1 MKKLKIVSFFSL
13 VFLTVLSVVGITVK
27 AEKPNKDINKYYY
40 NQLVTEDSKMIY
52 QALDQ
57 IKENDKFKTGD
68 YTIDLVAEGYLENQA
83 YTKERLMSDF
93 VAARDTFRFDNPDLF
108 YVDFAKLSI
117 RQLQNGNNYRI
128 NLGIG
133 REDNYFYDGF
143 NKNNID
149 EAINSL
155 NNKINTIVEKTNS
168 KENKIDKIEV
178 VYKEVMASATYA
190 LETTAKEENK
200 LYVRTPYGSLIKGE
214 ALCEGFARGLKLVLD
229 KLGYNSVLVQGMYAY
244 QDRTELHM
252 WNYIQMEDSRWYL
265 LDPTM
270 DNGLKEDGSSR
281 EYFMKCGTDKVATEY
296 IADGV
301 VSVTSDKNTFELSY
315 PSLSPVKYEADSAY
329 FTFEKEGE
337 KTFANYL
344 GMGLSEAEKKG
355 KYIIYTYDTESMKTG
370 WMYVSLSYA
379 FTIKAQGGTPK
390 LSDIDS
396 KNRFDIT
403 SFGDYKYVLAVTDV
417 APKYSFEDIANAESL
432 NPESYLYKGNISD
445 IMHYS
450 YVNGTESV
458 AKNPPRVIE
467 KSHNSS
473 TLEENKEFTVTVKYS
488 ENLKKVYDNEI
499 VKVEGKTIDGA
510 IEVKNVKWD
519 KANPNVLSFTFKT
532 KTTNYRTY
540 NYYFTPSNLIGE
552 SSKANPLD
560 SCFTVY
566 NKVEF
571 ACPKVEGAINTVY
584 TDKPAL
590 ITDKDL
596 STDNWTD
603 KDGNKLG
610 SDLPFRLAL
619 VASKPST
626 DKSNEMLDK
635 IEQTGDK
642 VLQSSTFEL
651 NLQLCSAQV
660 AFLNGQKLKV
670 LMPFPDGYGPEDA
683 GVTFKAYHFKADG
696 TPEVIESVVTENGI
710 VMYVD
715 AFSPFAI
722 VAVEG
727 ETKTRDL
734 IVQLNG
740 NVSVDKEIIK
750 LSKDSSDTVTLT
762 LDDNNSLDYVL
773 LNGIEIKVVDNKVT
787 ISYNDLKENSN
798 VLEVNTVVKS
808 ILEEEIKDGF
818 TSVGKEETNLPDKP
832 VEENNNNTSNKNNMM
847 FIVIISVSVV
857 ALILLGVVGFFLF
870 KKFKK

>member
-40 NQLVTEDSKMIY
+40 NQLVTEDSKKIY

-143 NKNNID
+143 NINNID

-344 GMGLSEAEKKG
+344 GMGISEAEKKG

-370 WMYVSLSYA
+370 WLYFAQSYA
-379 FTIKAQGGTPK
+379 FGVKQQSSIPN
-390 LSDIDS
+390 LSDIDQ
-396 KNRFDIT
+396 KDKFDI
-403 SFGDYKYVLAVTDV
+403 SFIRDYKVVFAVTDI
-417 APKYSFEDIANAESL
+417 APKYSFEDIANAEKL
-432 NPESYLYKGNISD
+432 NPLMHVYSGDISNIF
-445 IMHYS
+445 HYS
-450 YVNGTESV
+450 NVSGSQSV
-458 AKNPPRVIE
+458 SKNPPRVIE

-488 ENLKKVYDNEI
+488 ENLMKVYDDEI

-773 LNGIEIKVVDNKVT
+773 LNGKEIKVVDNKVT

-818 TSVGKEETNLPDKP
+818 TSVGKEETKLPDKP

>member
-1 MKKLKIVSFFSL
+1 MKKLKIVSLFSL

-40 NQLVTEDSKMIY
+40 NQLVTEDSKKIY

-143 NKNNID
+143 NINNID

-344 GMGLSEAEKKG
+344 GMGISEAEKKG

-370 WMYVSLSYA
+370 WSYFAQSYA
-379 FTIKAQGGTPK
+379 FGVKQQSSIPN
-390 LSDIDS
+390 LSDIDQ
-396 KNRFDIT
+396 KDKFDI
-403 SFGDYKYVLAVTDV
+403 SFIRDYKVVFAVTDI
-417 APKYSFEDIANAESL
+417 APKYSFEDIANAEKL
-432 NPESYLYKGNISD
+432 NPLMHVYSGDISNIF
-445 IMHYS
+445 HYS
-450 YVNGTESV
+450 NVSGSQSV
-458 AKNPPRVIE
+458 SKNPPRVIE

-488 ENLKKVYDNEI
+488 ENLMKVYDDEI

-773 LNGIEIKVVDNKVT
+773 LNGKEIKVVDNKVT

-818 TSVGKEETNLPDKP
+818 TSVGKEETKLPDKP

>member
-13 VFLTVLSVVGITVK
+13 VFLTILSVVGITVK

-40 NQLVTEDSKMIY
+40 NQLVTEDSKKIY

-83 YTKERLMSDF
+83 YTKDRLMSDF
-93 VAARDTFRFDNPDLF
+93 VAARDTFRFDNPELF

-128 NLGIG
+128 NLGVG

-168 KENKIDKIEV
+168 KENKIDKIELA
-178 VYKEVMASATYA
+178 YKEVMASATYA
-190 LETTAKEENK
+190 LESTAKEENK

-281 EYFMKCGTDKVATEY
+281 EYFMKCGTDKVSTEY

-315 PSLSPVKYEADSAY
+315 PSLSPVKYEADSSY

-344 GMGLSEAEKKG
+344 GMGISEAEKKG
-355 KYIIYTYDTESMKTG
+355 KYVIYTYDTENMKTG

-379 FTIKAQGGTPK
+379 FTIKAQGGMPK

-403 SFGDYKYVLAVTDV
+403 SFGDFKYVLAVTDV
-417 APKYSFEDIANAESL
+417 APKYSFEDIATAESL
-432 NPESYLYKGNISD
+432 NPDSYFYKGNISD

-473 TLEENKEFTVTVKYS
+473 TLAENKEFTVTVKYS
-488 ENLKKVYDNEI
+488 ENLKKVYEDET

-626 DKSNEMLDK
+626 DKSNEMVDK

-727 ETKTRDL
+727 NYDTRDVL
-734 IVQLNG
+734 VQLNG
-740 NVSVDKEIIK
+740 NVTVDKEIIK
-750 LSKDSSDTVTLT
+750 LSKDSSDTVSLT
-762 LDDNNSLDYVL
+762 LDDNNALDYVL
-773 LNGIEIKVVDNKVT
+773 LNGKEVKVVDNKVT
-787 ISYNDLKENSN
+787 ISYKDLNENSN
-798 VLEVNTVVKS
+798 ILEINTVVKS

-847 FIVIISVSVV
+847 FIVIISVSVL

-870 KKFKK
+870 KKIKK

>member
-200 LYVRTPYGSLIKGE
+200 LYVRTPYGLLIKGE

-315 PSLSPVKYEADSAY
+315 PSLSPVKYEANSVY

-344 GMGLSEAEKKG
+344 GMGISEAEKKG

-540 NYYFTPSNLIGE
+540 NYYFTLSNLIGE

-773 LNGIEIKVVDNKVT
+773 LNGKEIKVVDNKVT
-787 ISYNDLKENSN
+787 ISYNDLKDNSN

-847 FIVIISVSVV
+847 FIVIISVSAL
-857 ALILLGVVGFFLF
+857 ALILLGIVGFFLF

>member
-315 PSLSPVKYEADSAY
+315 PSLSPVKYEADSSY

-344 GMGLSEAEKKG
+344 GMGISEAEKQG

-370 WMYVSLSYA
+370 WMYVSLAYA
-379 FTIKAQGGTPK
+379 VTIKGQGDTPK

-403 SFGDYKYVLAVTDV
+403 SFGDSKYVLAVTDV

-432 NPESYLYKGNISD
+432 NTDSYFYKGDISD

-603 KDGNKLG
+603 KAGNKLG
-610 SDLPFRLAL
+610 TDLPFRLAL

-773 LNGIEIKVVDNKVT
+773 LNGEEIKVVDNKVT

-808 ILEEEIKDGF
+808 ILEEEIKDGY

-832 VEENNNNTSNKNNMM
+832 VEENNDNTSNKNNMM

>member
-13 VFLTVLSVVGITVK
+13 VFLTILSVVGITVK

-40 NQLVTEDSKMIY
+40 NQLVTEDSKKIY

-83 YTKERLMSDF
+83 YTKDRLMSDF
-93 VAARDTFRFDNPDLF
+93 VAARDTFRFDNPELF

-128 NLGIG
+128 NLGVG

-168 KENKIDKIEV
+168 KENKIDKIELA
-178 VYKEVMASATYA
+178 YKEVMASATYA
-190 LETTAKEENK
+190 LESTAKEENK

-281 EYFMKCGTDKVATEY
+281 EYFMKCGTDKVSTEY

-315 PSLSPVKYEADSAY
+315 PSLSPVKYEADSSY

-344 GMGLSEAEKKG
+344 GMGISEAEKKG
-355 KYIIYTYDTESMKTG
+355 KYVIYTYDTENMKTG

-379 FTIKAQGGTPK
+379 FTIKAQGGMPK

-403 SFGDYKYVLAVTDV
+403 SFGDFKYVLAVTDV
-417 APKYSFEDIANAESL
+417 APKYSFEDIATAESL
-432 NPESYLYKGNISD
+432 NPDSYFYKGNISD

-488 ENLKKVYDNEI
+488 ENLKKVYEDET

-626 DKSNEMLDK
+626 DKSNEMVDK

-727 ETKTRDL
+727 NYDTRDVL
-734 IVQLNG
+734 VQLNG
-740 NVSVDKEIIK
+740 NVTVDKEIIK
-750 LSKDSSDTVTLT
+750 LSKDSSDTVSLT
-762 LDDNNSLDYVL
+762 LDDNNALDYVL
-773 LNGIEIKVVDNKVT
+773 LNGKEVKVVDNKVT
-787 ISYNDLKENSN
+787 ISYKDLNENSN
-798 VLEVNTVVKS
+798 ILEINTVVKS

-832 VEENNNNTSNKNNMM
+832 VEENNNTSNKNNMM
-847 FIVIISVSVV
+847 FIVIISVSVL

-870 KKFKK
+870 KKIKK

>member
-344 GMGLSEAEKKG
+344 GMGISEAEKKG

-773 LNGIEIKVVDNKVT
+773 LNGKEIKVVDNKVT

>member
-40 NQLVTEDSKMIY
+40 NQLVTEDSKKIY

-143 NKNNID
+143 NINNID

-344 GMGLSEAEKKG
+344 GMGISEAEKKG

-370 WMYVSLSYA
+370 WSYFAQSYA
-379 FTIKAQGGTPK
+379 FGVKQQSSIPN
-390 LSDIDS
+390 LSDIDQ
-396 KNRFDIT
+396 KDKFDI
-403 SFGDYKYVLAVTDV
+403 SFIRDYKVVFAVTDI
-417 APKYSFEDIANAESL
+417 APKYSFEDIANAEKL
-432 NPESYLYKGNISD
+432 NPLMHVYSGDISNIF
-445 IMHYS
+445 HYS
-450 YVNGTESV
+450 NVSGSQSV
-458 AKNPPRVIE
+458 SKNPPRVIE

-488 ENLKKVYDNEI
+488 ENLMKVYDDEI

-773 LNGIEIKVVDNKVT
+773 LNGKEIKVVDNKVT

>member
-40 NQLVTEDSKMIY
+40 NQLVTEDSKKIY

-344 GMGLSEAEKKG
+344 GMGISEAEKKG

-370 WMYVSLSYA
+370 WLYFAQSYA
-379 FTIKAQGGTPK
+379 FGVKQQSSIPN
-390 LSDIDS
+390 LSDIDQ
-396 KNRFDIT
+396 KDKFDI
-403 SFGDYKYVLAVTDV
+403 SFIHDYKVVFAVTDI
-417 APKYSFEDIANAESL
+417 APKYSFEDIANAEKL
-432 NPESYLYKGNISD
+432 NPLMHVYSGDISNIF
-445 IMHYS
+445 HYS
-450 YVNGTESV
+450 NVSGSQSV
-458 AKNPPRVIE
+458 SKNPPRVIE

-773 LNGIEIKVVDNKVT
+773 LNGNEIKVVDNKVT

-808 ILEEEIKDGF
+808 ILEEEIKDGY

-832 VEENNNNTSNKNNMM
+832 VEENNDNTSNKNNMM

>member
-1 MKKLKIVSFFSL
+1 MKKLKIVSLFSL

-40 NQLVTEDSKMIY
+40 NQLVTEDSKKIY

-344 GMGLSEAEKKG
+344 GMGISEAEKKG

-370 WMYVSLSYA
+370 WLYFAQSYA
-379 FTIKAQGGTPK
+379 FGVKQQSSIPN
-390 LSDIDS
+390 LSDIDQ
-396 KNRFDIT
+396 KDKFDI
-403 SFGDYKYVLAVTDV
+403 SFIHDYKVVFAVTDI
-417 APKYSFEDIANAESL
+417 APKYSFEDIANAEKL
-432 NPESYLYKGNISD
+432 NPLMHVYSGDISNIF
-445 IMHYS
+445 HYS
-450 YVNGTESV
+450 NVSGSQSV
-458 AKNPPRVIE
+458 SKNPPRVIE

-773 LNGIEIKVVDNKVT
+773 LNGNEIKVVDNKVT

-808 ILEEEIKDGF
+808 ILEEEIKDGY

-832 VEENNNNTSNKNNMM
+832 VEENNNNNSNKNNMM

>member
-40 NQLVTEDSKMIY
+40 NQLVTEDSKKIY

-344 GMGLSEAEKKG
+344 GMGISEAEKKG

>member
-40 NQLVTEDSKMIY
+40 NQLVTEDSKKIY

-344 GMGLSEAEKKG
+344 GMGIGEAEKQG

-773 LNGIEIKVVDNKVT
+773 LNGKEIKVVDNKVT
-787 ISYNDLKENSN
+787 ISYNDLKDNSN

>member
-265 LDPTM
+265 LDSTM

-329 FTFEKEGE
+329 FTFEKEGA

-344 GMGLSEAEKKG
+344 GMGISEAEKKG

-734 IVQLNG
+734 IVQLYG

-773 LNGIEIKVVDNKVT
+773 LNGKEIKVVDNKVT
-787 ISYNDLKENSN
+787 ISYNDLKDNSN

-847 FIVIISVSVV
+847 FIVIISVSAL
-857 ALILLGVVGFFLF
+857 ALILLGIVGFFLF

>member
-13 VFLTVLSVVGITVK
+13 VFLTILSVVGITVK

-40 NQLVTEDSKMIY
+40 NQLVTEDSKKIY

-83 YTKERLMSDF
+83 YTKDRLMSDF
-93 VAARDTFRFDNPDLF
+93 VAARDTFRFDNPELF

-128 NLGIG
+128 NLGVG

-168 KENKIDKIEV
+168 KENKIDKIELA
-178 VYKEVMASATYA
+178 YKEVMASATYA
-190 LETTAKEENK
+190 LESTAKEENK

-281 EYFMKCGTDKVATEY
+281 EYFMKCGTDKVSTEY

-315 PSLSPVKYEADSAY
+315 PSLSPVKYEADSSY

-344 GMGLSEAEKKG
+344 GMGISEAEKKG
-355 KYIIYTYDTESMKTG
+355 KYVIYTYDTENMKTG

-379 FTIKAQGGTPK
+379 FTIKAQGGMPK

-403 SFGDYKYVLAVTDV
+403 SFGDFKYVLAVTDV
-417 APKYSFEDIANAESL
+417 APKYSFEDIATAESL
-432 NPESYLYKGNISD
+432 NPDSYFYKGNISD

-473 TLEENKEFTVTVKYS
+473 TLAENKEFTVTVKYS
-488 ENLKKVYDNEI
+488 ENLKKVYEDET

-626 DKSNEMLDK
+626 DKSNEMVDK

-727 ETKTRDL
+727 NYDTRDVL
-734 IVQLNG
+734 VQLNG
-740 NVSVDKEIIK
+740 NVTVDKEIIK
-750 LSKDSSDTVTLT
+750 LSKDSSDTVSLT
-762 LDDNNSLDYVL
+762 LDDNNALDYVL
-773 LNGIEIKVVDNKVT
+773 LNGKEVKVVDNKVT
-787 ISYNDLKENSN
+787 ISYKDLNENSN
-798 VLEVNTVVKS
+798 ILEINTVVKS

-832 VEENNNNTSNKNNMM
+832 VEENNNTSNKNNMM
-847 FIVIISVSVV
+847 FIVIISVSVL

-870 KKFKK
+870 KKIKK

>member
-13 VFLTVLSVVGITVK
+13 VFLTILSVVGITVK

-40 NQLVTEDSKMIY
+40 NQLVTEDSKKIY

-83 YTKERLMSDF
+83 YTKDRLMSDF
-93 VAARDTFRFDNPDLF
+93 VAARDTFRFDNPELF

-128 NLGIG
+128 NLGVG

-168 KENKIDKIEV
+168 KENKIDKIELA
-178 VYKEVMASATYA
+178 YKEVMASATYA
-190 LETTAKEENK
+190 LESTAKEENK

-281 EYFMKCGTDKVATEY
+281 EYFMKCGTDKVSTEY

-315 PSLSPVKYEADSAY
+315 PSLSPVKYEADSSY

-337 KTFANYL
+337 KTFSNYL
-344 GMGLSEAEKKG
+344 GMGISEAEKKG
-355 KYIIYTYDTESMKTG
+355 KYIIYTYDTENMKTG

-379 FTIKAQGGTPK
+379 FTIKAQGGMPK

-403 SFGDYKYVLAVTDV
+403 SFGDFKYVLAVTDV
-417 APKYSFEDIANAESL
+417 APKYSFEDIATAESL
-432 NPESYLYKGNISD
+432 NPDSYFYKGNISD

-488 ENLKKVYDNEI
+488 ENLKKVYEDET

-626 DKSNEMLDK
+626 DKSNEMVDK

-727 ETKTRDL
+727 NYDTRDVL
-734 IVQLNG
+734 VQLNG
-740 NVSVDKEIIK
+740 NVTVDKEIIK
-750 LSKDSSDTVTLT
+750 LSKDSSDTVSLT
-762 LDDNNSLDYVL
+762 LDDNNALDYVL
-773 LNGIEIKVVDNKVT
+773 LNGKEVKVVDNKVT
-787 ISYNDLKENSN
+787 ISYKDLNENSN
-798 VLEVNTVVKS
+798 ILEINTVVKS

-832 VEENNNNTSNKNNMM
+832 VEENNNTSNKNNMM
-847 FIVIISVSVV
+847 FIVIISVSVL

-870 KKFKK
+870 KKIKK